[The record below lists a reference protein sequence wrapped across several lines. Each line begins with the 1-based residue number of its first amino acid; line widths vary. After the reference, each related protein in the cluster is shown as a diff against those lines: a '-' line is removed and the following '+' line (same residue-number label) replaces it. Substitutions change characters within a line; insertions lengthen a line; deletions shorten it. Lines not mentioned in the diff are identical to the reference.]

1 MKNKELLQTG
11 KKKITK
17 SLKWKMGKEH
27 ERQVIKTEMWLFP
40 TKVQK
45 RQANRTT
52 MNYFTPQF
60 GIYVLSIQY
69 WQWIS
74 KISIIWHCATYKS
87 SFWEAVFAINIKSL
101 KNINCDPILRMY
113 PEK

>member
-45 RQANRTT
+45 
-52 MNYFTPQF
+52 
-60 GIYVLSIQY
+60 S
-69 WQWIS
+69 S
-74 KISIIWHCATYKS
+74 KKTSK
-87 SFWEAVFAINIKSL
+87 
-101 KNINCDPILRMY
+101 
-113 PEK
+113 